1 MQTFKEYRKKL
12 DSNCFIGA
20 VLMNLSKNFDY
31 ISHDLVIAKLGVYG
45 FDKNMLCYIY
55 SNWRSRQ
62 HYVSVNNIKSTFE

>member
-1 MQTFKEYRKKL
+1 
-12 DSNCFIGA
+12 
-20 VLMNLSKNFDY
+20 MNLSKNFDY
-31 ISHDLVIAKLGVYG
+31 ISHDLVIAKLGIYG